1 MYCRR
6 NLSSH
11 GFLYRLQNYFCFLP
25 IKLSFPQPCL
35 HVHIWLSY
43 DLLFIGTFDVQK
55 VEMGETDNDEYEM
68 TCYFAAGSKARGCRI
83 VLIHEDNGE
92 CELNV
97 TRPEGSGEAVM
108 KVTLPAGQ
116 YSLLVYDDDDDMSQ
130 QNPAFTTTLQS
141 SATTNSHN
149 TGIIYPFICIVYGIS
164 NLQIK
169 VMVLPIL
176 CLSKV

>member
-1 MYCRR
+1 MEIR
-6 NLSSH
+6 
-11 GFLYRLQNYFCFLP
+11 Q
-25 IKLSFPQPCL
+25 I
-35 HVHIWLSY
+35 
-43 DLLFIGTFDVQK
+43 
-55 VEMGETDNDEYEM
+55 DNDEYEM

-116 YSLLVYDDDDDMSQ
+116 YSLLVYDDDDDDMSQ

-149 TGIIYPFICIVYGIS
+149 IGT
-164 NLQIK
+164 
-169 VMVLPIL
+169 VL
-176 CLSKV
+176 CMA